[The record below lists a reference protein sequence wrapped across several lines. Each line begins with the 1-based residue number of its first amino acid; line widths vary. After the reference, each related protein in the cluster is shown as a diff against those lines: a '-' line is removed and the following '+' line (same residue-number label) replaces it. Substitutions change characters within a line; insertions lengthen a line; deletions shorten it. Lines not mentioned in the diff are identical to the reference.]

1 MLAVKDKRFKM
12 TKEELREACAL
23 EKVTAFLEPSCIF
36 DREII
41 GITPNCFHVI
51 YNYEKIVEG
60 FMEIEKWT
68 EEEAL
73 KWIDFNT
80 IPCLHLMGVGYPII
94 MFPLFDENQ
103 KVA

>member
-1 MLAVKDKRFKM
+1 
-12 TKEELREACAL
+12 
-23 EKVTAFLEPSCIF
+23 
-36 DREII
+36 
-41 GITPNCFHVI
+41 
-51 YNYEKIVEG
+51 
-60 FMEIEKWT
+60 MEIEKWT
-68 EEEAL
+68 EEEAR